1 MGHPVTSSKPTGCRL
16 GDSTAEHRITFTATN
31 STGRDMHVAY
41 ITLAR
46 VVRSRSL
53 LYTERALTKQGE
65 GNKMSEVTGIIKNIN
80 EAAKFIG
87 TPITSGKRE
96 THQGSEPSAWFEDEN
111 NQVKG
116 FVYSDLCVVTA
127 PLVVDGREIAE
138 LRVAKE
144 ASDPTTIVDS
154 IQEAMKMRDTMF
166 SCLSVLTDNK
176 MKVGVL
182 GNLVTVPGR
191 LYRTVIRVQK
201 DDLFISGRDK
211 DEIVQFLHDAEVI
224 GSTEPV
230 DTYGIRYPLAK

>member
-1 MGHPVTSSKPTGCRL
+1 
-16 GDSTAEHRITFTATN
+16 
-31 STGRDMHVAY
+31 
-41 ITLAR
+41 
-46 VVRSRSL
+46 
-53 LYTERALTKQGE
+53 
-65 GNKMSEVTGIIKNIN
+65 MSEVMGIIKNIN
-80 EAAKFIG
+80 EASEILG
-87 TPITSGKRE
+87 TPLASSKRE
-96 THQGSEPSAWFEDEN
+96 THQDSEPSVWFKDEN

-116 FVYSDLCVVTA
+116 VIYSDLCVVTA

-166 SCLSVLTDNK
+166 SCLSALTDEK

-201 DDLFISGRDK
+201 DDLYISGRDK
-211 DEIVQFLHDAEVI
+211 NEVI
-224 GSTEPV
+224 QALCDAGVISSTEPV
-230 DTYGIRYPLAK
+230 DDYGIRYPLAK

>member
-1 MGHPVTSSKPTGCRL
+1 
-16 GDSTAEHRITFTATN
+16 
-31 STGRDMHVAY
+31 
-41 ITLAR
+41 
-46 VVRSRSL
+46 
-53 LYTERALTKQGE
+53 
-65 GNKMSEVTGIIKNIN
+65 MSEVMEIIKNVN
-80 EAAKFIG
+80 EASKVLGVHIA
-87 TPITSGKRE
+87 SGERE
-96 THQGSEPSAWFEDEN
+96 DHQGSAPSVWFEDES

-166 SCLSVLTDNK
+166 SCLSALTDEK

-201 DDLFISGRDK
+201 DDLYISGRDK
-211 DEIVQFLHDAEVI
+211 DKIVQALHDAGVI

-230 DTYGIRYPLAK
+230 DDYGIRYPLAK

>member
-1 MGHPVTSSKPTGCRL
+1 
-16 GDSTAEHRITFTATN
+16 
-31 STGRDMHVAY
+31 
-41 ITLAR
+41 
-46 VVRSRSL
+46 
-53 LYTERALTKQGE
+53 
-65 GNKMSEVTGIIKNIN
+65 MSEVTEIIKNIN
-80 EAAKFIG
+80 EASKVLGVHIA
-87 TPITSGKRE
+87 SGERE
-96 THQGSEPSAWFEDEN
+96 DHQGSAPSVWFEDEN

-144 ASDPTTIVDS
+144 SSDPATIVDS
-154 IQEAMKMRDTMF
+154 VQESMKMRDTMF
-166 SCLSVLTDNK
+166 ACLDILTDKK

-182 GNLVTVPGR
+182 GNLVTVPGH
-191 LYRTVIRVQK
+191 LYRTVIRIQK
-201 DDLFISGRDK
+201 DDLYISGRDK